1 MICRVQ
7 SPCLREQHPGIGIA
21 VVETEQE
28 AIEGPD
34 ILIAGTSTSQ
44 DGPKGFPY
52 FKKEW
57 LKPGALALA
66 PAAARF
72 DDDFITDGGAR
83 LVVDY
88 KGLYAEWFNENGP
101 DVTYER
107 LLGIP
112 GNRWWDMVQDGTL
125 QESDI
130 ANIGAIAVGKA
141 PGRSNDEE
149 IFFYSIGGMPVE
161 DVAWATDVYQ
171 QALDKKLGTP
181 LNLWD
186 VPALS

>member
-1 MICRVQ
+1 MC
-7 SPCLREQHPGIGIA
+7 SSDLHPGIEFS

-28 AIEGPD
+28 AIENSD
-34 ILIAGTSTSQ
+34 ILIAGTSTSP
-44 DGPKGFPY
+44 DGPQGFPY

-57 LKPGALALA
+57 LKPGALVLA

-72 DDDFITDGGAR
+72 DDDFITAGGAR

-112 GNRWWDMVQDGTL
+112 GNRWWDMVQEGTL
-125 QESDI
+125 KESDI
-130 ANIGAIAVGKA
+130 ANIGAIANGDA
-141 PGRSNDEE
+141 PARSNDEE

-161 DVAWATDVYQ
+161 DVAWATDVYH
-171 QALDKKLGTP
+171 QALEKKLGTS

-186 VPALS
+186 IPALS

>member
-1 MICRVQ
+1 LPR
-7 SPCLREQHPGIGIA
+7 SCLRSSPPPNLLLFPY
-21 VVETEQE
+21 TT
-28 AIEGPD
+28 
-34 ILIAGTSTSQ
+34 LFRTSTSP
-44 DGPKGFPY
+44 DGPQGFPY

-57 LKPGALALA
+57 LKPGALVLA

-72 DDDFITDGGAR
+72 DDDFITAGGAR

-112 GNRWWDMVQDGTL
+112 GNRWWDMVQEGTL
-125 QESDI
+125 KESDI
-130 ANIGAIAVGKA
+130 ANIGAIANGDA
-141 PGRSNDEE
+141 PARSNDEE

-161 DVAWATDVYQ
+161 DVAWATDVYH
-171 QALDKKLGTP
+171 QAREKKLGTP

-186 VPALS
+186 IPALS

>member
-1 MICRVQ
+1 MLFR
-7 SPCLREQHPGIGIA
+7 S
-21 VVETEQE
+21 
-28 AIEGPD
+28 
-34 ILIAGTSTSQ
+34 TSTSP
-44 DGPKGFPY
+44 DGPQGFPY

-57 LKPGALALA
+57 LKPGALVLA

-72 DDDFITDGGAR
+72 DDDFITAGGAR

-112 GNRWWDMVQDGTL
+112 GNRWWDMVQEGTL
-125 QESDI
+125 KESDI
-130 ANIGAIAVGKA
+130 ANIGAIANGDA
-141 PGRSNDEE
+141 PARNNDEE

-161 DVAWATDVYQ
+161 DVAWATDVYH
-171 QALDKKLGTP
+171 QALEKKLGTP

-186 VPALS
+186 IPALS